1 MRFDDPTA
9 PAKRAADVGHPAF
22 IAVNSENGA
31 MILTV
36 STIWPIVGHF
46 SIKKGLSELFYAQK
60 ETVIDGLFY
69 CIMQ

>member
-1 MRFDDPTA
+1 VRFDDPTA

-46 SIKKGLSELFYAQK
+46 SIKKGLSSVHFLQSK
-60 ETVIDGLFY
+60 INIQQ
-69 CIMQ
+69 CS